1 MKNAN
6 AILLRYFGSDC
17 NRYHLLQ
24 RASGEFWTGD
34 GWSRILDCAKIFRKH
49 GDAQRACAV
58 LQRRQYGGLP
68 MRTFRVEAVIA
79 LVARDVKDIS
89 NEQLTDFIE
98 KAVRI
103 EVESSQ
109 FGDGP
114 VTGSYVQVQFRLAT
128 LEETKTTRERF

>member
-1 MKNAN
+1 MRNAS
-6 AILLRYFGSDC
+6 AILVRYFGSDC
-17 NRYHLLQ
+17 NRYHVLQ
-24 RASGEFWTGD
+24 RASGDFFTGD
-34 GWSRILDCAKIFRKH
+34 GWSRILDCAKISRKH
-49 GDAQRACAV
+49 GDAQRASAV

-79 LVARDVKDIS
+79 LVARDVTNIS
-89 NEQLTDFIE
+89 DEQLADYIE
-98 KAVRI
+98 SAVRLEI
-103 EVESSQ
+103 ESSQ

>member
-1 MKNAN
+1 MRNAS
-6 AILLRYFGSDC
+6 AILVRYFGSDC
-17 NRYHLLQ
+17 NRYHVLQ
-24 RASGEFWTGD
+24 RASGDFFTGD
-34 GWSRILDCAKIFRKH
+34 GWSRILDCAKISRKH

-79 LVARDVKDIS
+79 LVARDVTNIS
-89 NEQLTDFIE
+89 DEQLADYIE
-98 KAVRI
+98 SAVRLEI
-103 EVESSQ
+103 ESSQ